1 MHVSTHHLSS
11 LVKFA
16 TVPLREWENPS
27 CADESA
33 LTYSSPLLC
42 YRGVFLSA
50 FWHLHCLVVYLYH
63 ISSFI
68 KNSVSG
74 AVESALESEVYRL
87 LRNHPPLVPSGAAPA
102 LAALHW
108 APKAHRGR
116 KTKEGSTEER
126 LLSRMKVS
134 PFDIVNLWI
143 NYRTFV
149 EVLICSPRGV
159 CTHWHWMR
167 SQVHTSLPGRQTT
180 TSALVRIWKP

>member
-1 MHVSTHHLSS
+1 MHVRTHHLSS
-11 LVKFA
+11 LVKST
-16 TVPLREWENPS
+16 TVLWREWENPS
-27 CADESA
+27 CAYESA

-42 YRGVFLSA
+42 VFLSA

-116 KTKEGSTEER
+116 KTKEGRTEEC
-126 LLSRMKVS
+126 LLRRMKVP
-134 PFDIVNLWI
+134 PFAITNLWI
-143 NYRTFV
+143 NYRNFL
-149 EVLICSPRGV
+149 EELICSPWGV
-159 CTHWHWMR
+159 CTHWH
-167 SQVHTSLPGRQTT
+167 
-180 TSALVRIWKP
+180 